1 MNMKLSSILLC
12 AAAGAFAL
20 TGCKGNKDTAS
31 TPVSRG
37 EVRIVEYCSGP
48 EFLTNG
54 EFFRASA
61 TGTSPQREIAKKI
74 ARQNAEATL
83 ARAVEATVEIVAEN
97 QATQLGFG
105 TKEEATSKFN
115 ELSRTIVNK
124 KLTGAVTICQELT
137 MTEEK
142 KYIAYLAIEL
152 SGGQLA
158 DAYVEGLQ
166 QEERI
171 RAEYNYDQF
180 KDVRRSDV
188 ELPQPVILLPDSN
201 HCISKPQYRSV
212 LGLFSS
218 SQMGIAERSTG

>member
-1 MNMKLSSILLC
+1 MKNKFSTLAWL
-12 AAAGAFAL
+12 AAGTAL
-20 TGCKGNKDTAS
+20 VLSGCKGNKETAS
-31 TPVSRG
+31 TPETRG

-48 EFLTNG
+48 DYLTNG
-54 EFFRASA
+54 EYFRSSA

-105 TKEEATSKFN
+105 TTEEATSKFN

-124 KLTGAVTICQELT
+124 KLTGAITICQELT
-137 MTEEK
+137 MTEDK
-142 KYIAYLAIEL
+142 KYIAYLAVEL
-152 SGGQLA
+152 SGAELA
-158 DAYVEGLQ
+158 DAYVEGLK

-180 KDVRRSDV
+180 KETFEEVM
-188 ELPQPVILLPDSN
+188 SN
-201 HCISKPQYRSV
+201 YRN
-212 LGLFSS
+212 
-218 SQMGIAERSTG
+218 Q

>member
-1 MNMKLSSILLC
+1 MKNKFSTLAML
-12 AAAGAFAL
+12 AAGTAL
-20 TGCKGNKDTAS
+20 VLSGCKGNKETAS
-31 TPVSRG
+31 TPETRG

-48 EFLTNG
+48 DYLTNG
-54 EFFRASA
+54 EYFRASA

-105 TKEEATSKFN
+105 TTEEATSKFN

-124 KLTGAVTICQELT
+124 KLTGAITICQELT
-137 MTEEK
+137 MTEDK
-142 KYIAYLAIEL
+142 KYIAYLAVEL
-152 SGGQLA
+152 SGAELA
-158 DAYVEGLQ
+158 DAYVEGLK

-180 KDVRRSDV
+180 KETFEEVM
-188 ELPQPVILLPDSN
+188 SN
-201 HCISKPQYRSV
+201 YRN
-212 LGLFSS
+212 
-218 SQMGIAERSTG
+218 Q

>member
-1 MNMKLSSILLC
+1 MIKITHTLAAC
-12 AAAGAFAL
+12 AAVLAL
-20 TGCKGNKDTAS
+20 GFTSCNGGKETTS
-31 TPVSRG
+31 TPDSRG

-61 TGTSPQREIAKKI
+61 TGSSPQREIAKKI

-83 ARAVEATVEIVAEN
+83 ARAVEATIEIVAEN
-97 QATQLGFG
+97 QATQLGFN
-105 TKEEATSKFN
+105 TTEEATSKFN

-124 KLTGAVTICQELT
+124 KLTGAITICQELT
-137 MTEEK
+137 MTEGD

-152 SGGQLA
+152 SGQNIA
-158 DAYVEGLQ
+158 DAYVDGLK

-180 KDVRRSDV
+180 KDTFEEV
-188 ELPQPVILLPDSN
+188 
-201 HCISKPQYRSV
+201 
-212 LGLFSS
+212 
-218 SQMGIAERSTG
+218 MSTYKE

>member
-1 MNMKLSSILLC
+1 LTFKQQTNIENTNPMNMKLSSILLC

-31 TPVSRG
+31 TPESRG

-105 TKEEATSKFN
+105 TEEEATSKFN

-180 KDVRRSDV
+180 KETFEEVM
-188 ELPQPVILLPDSN
+188 SN
-201 HCISKPQYRSV
+201 YRN
-212 LGLFSS
+212 
-218 SQMGIAERSTG
+218 Q

>member
-1 MNMKLSSILLC
+1 MNSEPMKNKFSTLAWL
-12 AAAGAFAL
+12 AAGTAL
-20 TGCKGNKDTAS
+20 VLSGCKGNKETAS
-31 TPVSRG
+31 TPETRG

-48 EFLTNG
+48 DYLTNG
-54 EFFRASA
+54 EYFRASA

-105 TKEEATSKFN
+105 TTEEATSKFN

-124 KLTGAVTICQELT
+124 KLTGAITICQELT
-137 MTEEK
+137 MTEDK
-142 KYIAYLAIEL
+142 KYIAYLAVEL
-152 SGGQLA
+152 SGAELA
-158 DAYVEGLQ
+158 DAYVEGLK

-180 KDVRRSDV
+180 KETFEEVM
-188 ELPQPVILLPDSN
+188 SN
-201 HCISKPQYRSV
+201 YRN
-212 LGLFSS
+212 
-218 SQMGIAERSTG
+218 Q

>member
-1 MNMKLSSILLC
+1 MKNILHTIAVIGATTALVLS
-12 AAAGAFAL
+12 
-20 TGCKGNKDTAS
+20 GCKGGKDTSS
-31 TPVSRG
+31 TPETRG

-54 EFFRASA
+54 EYFRASA

-105 TKEEATSKFN
+105 TTEEATSKFN

-124 KLTGAVTICQELT
+124 KLTGAITICQELT
-137 MTEEK
+137 MTEDK

-152 SGGQLA
+152 SGGELA
-158 DAYVEGLQ
+158 NAYVQGLN

-180 KDVRRSDV
+180 KETFEEVM
-188 ELPQPVILLPDSN
+188 SN
-201 HCISKPQYRSV
+201 YRE
-212 LGLFSS
+212 
-218 SQMGIAERSTG
+218 Q

>member
-1 MNMKLSSILLC
+1 MNSEPMKNKFSTLAWL
-12 AAAGAFAL
+12 AAGTAL
-20 TGCKGNKDTAS
+20 VLSGCKGNKETAS
-31 TPVSRG
+31 TPETRG

-48 EFLTNG
+48 DYLTNG
-54 EFFRASA
+54 EYFRASA

-105 TKEEATSKFN
+105 TTEEATSKFN

-124 KLTGAVTICQELT
+124 KLTGAITICQELT
-137 MTEEK
+137 MTEDK
-142 KYIAYLAIEL
+142 KYIAYLAVEL
-152 SGGQLA
+152 SGAELA
-158 DAYVEGLQ
+158 NAYVEGLK

-180 KDVRRSDV
+180 KETFEEVM
-188 ELPQPVILLPDSN
+188 SN
-201 HCISKPQYRSV
+201 YRN
-212 LGLFSS
+212 
-218 SQMGIAERSTG
+218 Q

>member
-1 MNMKLSSILLC
+1 MNKLHYTLALLGATTALMLSS
-12 AAAGAFAL
+12 
-20 TGCKGNKDTAS
+20 CKGSKDTSS
-31 TPVSRG
+31 TPETRG
-37 EVRIVEYCSGP
+37 EVRIVEYCSGS

-54 EFFRASA
+54 EYFRASA

-105 TKEEATSKFN
+105 TNEEATSKFN

-124 KLTGAVTICQELT
+124 KLTGAITICQELT
-137 MTEEK
+137 MTEGK

-152 SGGQLA
+152 SGGELA
-158 DAYVEGLQ
+158 DAYVEGLK

-180 KDVRRSDV
+180 KDTFEEVMST
-188 ELPQPVILLPDSN
+188 
-201 HCISKPQYRSV
+201 YRE
-212 LGLFSS
+212 
-218 SQMGIAERSTG
+218 Q

>member
-1 MNMKLSSILLC
+1 MKNILHTIALIGAASALVLS
-12 AAAGAFAL
+12 
-20 TGCKGNKDTAS
+20 GCKGGKDTSS
-31 TPVSRG
+31 TPETRG

-54 EFFRASA
+54 EYFRASA

-105 TKEEATSKFN
+105 TTEEATSKFN

-124 KLTGAVTICQELT
+124 KLTGAITICQELT
-137 MTEEK
+137 MTEDK

-152 SGGQLA
+152 SGGELA
-158 DAYVEGLQ
+158 NAYVQGLK

-180 KDVRRSDV
+180 KETFEEVMST
-188 ELPQPVILLPDSN
+188 
-201 HCISKPQYRSV
+201 YRE
-212 LGLFSS
+212 
-218 SQMGIAERSTG
+218 Q

>member
-83 ARAVEATVEIVAEN
+83 ARAVEATLKSSRK
-97 QATQLGFG
+97 TKPQLGG

-180 KDVRRSDV
+180 KETFEEVM
-188 ELPQPVILLPDSN
+188 SN
-201 HCISKPQYRSV
+201 YRN
-212 LGLFSS
+212 
-218 SQMGIAERSTG
+218 Q

>member
-1 MNMKLSSILLC
+1 MKNKFSTLALL
-12 AAAGAFAL
+12 AAGTAL
-20 TGCKGNKDTAS
+20 VMSGCKGNKETAS
-31 TPVSRG
+31 TPETRG

-48 EFLTNG
+48 DYLTNG
-54 EFFRASA
+54 EYFRASA

-105 TKEEATSKFN
+105 TTEEATSKFN

-124 KLTGAVTICQELT
+124 KLTGAITICQELT
-137 MTEEK
+137 MTEDK
-142 KYIAYLAIEL
+142 KYIAYLAVEL
-152 SGGQLA
+152 SGAELA
-158 DAYVEGLQ
+158 DAYVEGLK

-180 KDVRRSDV
+180 KETFEEVM
-188 ELPQPVILLPDSN
+188 SN
-201 HCISKPQYRSV
+201 YRN
-212 LGLFSS
+212 
-218 SQMGIAERSTG
+218 Q

>member
-1 MNMKLSSILLC
+1 MSTKLSTIYIC
-12 AAAGAFAL
+12 AIAGAFTLA
-20 TGCKGNKDTAS
+20 GCKGNKDTAS
-31 TPVSRG
+31 TPSSRG
-37 EVRIVEYCSGP
+37 EVLIFEYCSGP

-54 EFFRASA
+54 EYFRASA

-97 QATQLGFG
+97 QATQLGFD

-142 KYIAYLAIEL
+142 KYIAYLAVEL
-152 SGGQLA
+152 SGSQLA
-158 DAYVEGLQ
+158 DSYVEGLQ

-180 KDVRRSDV
+180 KQTFEEVM
-188 ELPQPVILLPDSN
+188 SN
-201 HCISKPQYRSV
+201 YRD
-212 LGLFSS
+212 
-218 SQMGIAERSTG
+218 Q

>member
-1 MNMKLSSILLC
+1 MQHIERRNTNPMNMKLSSLMLC
-12 AAAGAFAL
+12 AAAVGFAL
-20 TGCKGNKDTAS
+20 TGCKGKKDTAS

-48 EFLTNG
+48 EYLTNG
-54 EFFRASA
+54 DYFRASA

-97 QATQLGFG
+97 QATQLGYD

-124 KLTGAVTICQELT
+124 KLTGAITICQELT
-137 MTEEK
+137 MTEDK

-152 SGGQLA
+152 SGSQLA
-158 DAYVEGLQ
+158 DAYVEGLK

-180 KDVRRSDV
+180 KETFEEVM
-188 ELPQPVILLPDSN
+188 SN
-201 HCISKPQYRSV
+201 YKNQ
-212 LGLFSS
+212 
-218 SQMGIAERSTG
+218 

>member
-1 MNMKLSSILLC
+1 MTMKTKFTYLASIAIIC
-12 AAAGAFAL
+12 GMSFA
-20 TGCKGNKDTAS
+20 GCKGNKETAS
-31 TPVSRG
+31 TPDSRG

-48 EFLTNG
+48 DFLTNG

-83 ARAVEATVEIVAEN
+83 ARAVEATIEIVAEN
-97 QATQLGFG
+97 QATQLGFNN
-105 TKEEATSKFN
+105 TEEATSKFN

-124 KLTGAVTICQELT
+124 KLTGAITICQELT
-137 MTEEK
+137 MTEGK

-152 SGGQLA
+152 SGQNIA
-158 DAYVEGLQ
+158 DAYVEGLK

-180 KDVRRSDV
+180 KDTFEEVM
-188 ELPQPVILLPDSN
+188 SN
-201 HCISKPQYRSV
+201 YKDR
-212 LGLFSS
+212 
-218 SQMGIAERSTG
+218 

>member
-1 MNMKLSSILLC
+1 MNSEPMKNKFSTLALL
-12 AAAGAFAL
+12 AAGTAL
-20 TGCKGNKDTAS
+20 VMSGCKGNKETAS
-31 TPVSRG
+31 TPETRG

-48 EFLTNG
+48 DYLTNG
-54 EFFRASA
+54 EYFRASA

-105 TKEEATSKFN
+105 TTEEATSKFN

-124 KLTGAVTICQELT
+124 KLTGAITICQELT
-137 MTEEK
+137 MTEDK
-142 KYIAYLAIEL
+142 KYIAYLAVEL
-152 SGGQLA
+152 SGAELA
-158 DAYVEGLQ
+158 DAYVEGLK

-180 KDVRRSDV
+180 KETFEEVM
-188 ELPQPVILLPDSN
+188 SN
-201 HCISKPQYRSV
+201 YRN
-212 LGLFSS
+212 
-218 SQMGIAERSTG
+218 Q

>member
-1 MNMKLSSILLC
+1 MFIEFIILQPNKRNNTHMIKVLHTF
-12 AAAGAFAL
+12 ALLGATTALLL
-20 TGCKGNKDTAS
+20 TGCKGGKDTSS
-31 TPVSRG
+31 TPQTRG

-124 KLTGAVTICQELT
+124 KLTGAITICQELT
-137 MTEEK
+137 LTEEK

-152 SGGQLA
+152 SGGELA
-158 DAYVEGLQ
+158 NAYTDGLKQ
-166 QEERI
+166 DERI
-171 RAEYNYDQF
+171 RAEYNYDTF
-180 KDVRRSDV
+180 KDTFEEVMST
-188 ELPQPVILLPDSN
+188 
-201 HCISKPQYRSV
+201 YRE
-212 LGLFSS
+212 
-218 SQMGIAERSTG
+218 Q